1 MNTEDRIILIHPGKH
16 LADFLEELGI
26 TQYRLAKDI
35 QVPPGRIHEIIQ
47 GKRGISADTALCLAR
62 YFDTSPDYWMNLQ
75 SHYDLEMA
83 EQSVGARIRQAI
95 QPQILGQSYSS
106 PVSPS

>member
-1 MNTEDRIILIHPGKH
+1 MNAEDRIAPIHPGEH
-16 LADFLEELGI
+16 LTDFLEELGI

-35 QVPPGRIHEIIQ
+35 QVSAGRIHEIIQ
-47 GKRGISADTALCLAR
+47 GKRGISADTALRLAR

-83 EQSVGARIRQAI
+83 EQSVGARIRQVI
-95 QPQILGQSYSS
+95 QPQT
-106 PVSPS
+106 